1 MECVNKIIEESKLG
15 STILVSTEQ
24 FISLV
29 LQQSCSHC
37 GETRLIYKKT
47 RITTVGFSVKILVL
61 CQLCETSVE
70 FTNESL
76 GVNLNSCVATAG
88 LVGGTNRRSLQM
100 VFACAGISLQLCKV
114 SFHRHQAC
122 IFKKIICAAEIS
134 TDIALQKVIEHY
146 KIQGKQIIPV
156 SFDCSW
162 SHVRNAQQASGE
174 IIYDGRDIDGNYI
187 FL

>member
-1 MECVNKIIEESKLG
+1 M
-15 STILVSTEQ
+15 LVSTEQ

-29 LQQSCSHC
+29 LQQSCSYC
-37 GETRLIYKKT
+37 GEIRLNYKKT
-47 RITTVGFSVKILVL
+47 KVTTVGFSVKILVS
-61 CQLCETSVE
+61 CQLCETFNE

-76 GVNLNSCVATAG
+76 DVNFNACIATAG

-100 VFACAGISLQLCKV
+100 IFACTGISLQLCKV

-122 IFKKIICAAEIS
+122 IFEKIICAAEIS
-134 TDIALQKVIEHY
+134 TDIALQKVIEHH